1 MRPRLIA
8 ALCASL
14 LLSGCSLPNLD
25 NLLNISSDDDLGA
38 AAETPRPVASA
49 APAAA
54 PGAPDPFC
62 ATVAQE
68 DAQQNGF
75 DSQTQQ
81 RMVQRGYAQCVALFR
96 AQ

>member
-25 NLLNISSDDDLGA
+25 NLLNFSSDDDATVA
-38 AAETPRPVASA
+38 AADTPKPVASA
-49 APAAA
+49 APAA
-54 PGAPDPFC
+54 GAPDPLC
-62 ATVAQE
+62 ASVAQQ
-68 DAQQNGF
+68 DAQQAGF
-75 DSQTQQ
+75 DPATQQ
-81 RMVQRGYAQCVALFR
+81 RMVQRSYAQCVAMFR